1 MAALGAN
8 VTAKRLAL
16 AYVLFKLIAA
26 LIAILAFPLTVSE
39 QGMPGIDPQP
49 TVSVGVVSYPAD
61 GRSADALLVSADRA
75 MYASKRGGK
84 NRVARAAAEPMVV
97 SIEGR
102 ENRENREVRE
112 VREGREAREG
122 REGRTEQA
130 AARQREADR
139 AG

>member
-1 MAALGAN
+1 
-8 VTAKRLAL
+8 
-16 AYVLFKLIAA
+16 
-26 LIAILAFPLTVSE
+26 
-39 QGMPGIDPQP
+39 MPGVEPQP

-97 SIEGR
+97 SINAQAGGPS
-102 ENRENREVRE
+102 
-112 VREGREAREG
+112 REGE
-122 REGRTEQA
+122 
-130 AARQREADR
+130 R